1 MSVDLHGNTG
11 TVFRDLVMASPAITC
26 KEGHS
31 GGADTGTAGYAVKL
45 ILSSAAYPFTS
56 LV

>member
-11 TVFRDLVMASPAITC
+11 TVFRDLVMASPAITF

-45 ILSSAAYPFTS
+45 FLSSAAYPFTS